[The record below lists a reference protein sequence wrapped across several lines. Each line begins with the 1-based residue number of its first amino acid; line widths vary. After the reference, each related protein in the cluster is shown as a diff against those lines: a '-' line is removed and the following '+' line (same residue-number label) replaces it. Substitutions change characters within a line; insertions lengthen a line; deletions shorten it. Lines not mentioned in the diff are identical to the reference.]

1 MRQQEGVIV
10 FSTEEIINNESK
22 DTSAQDNST
31 VFTTNNKRLKF
42 NIELHNEA
50 VKNITGI
57 DCDDFK
63 NITTDKVKSI
73 LYKNIFTIKMQP
85 EDYDI

>member
-1 MRQQEGVIV
+1 MFMRQQEGVIV

-57 DCDDFK
+57 DCDDFQNS
-63 NITTDKVKSI
+63 NIDKLTSI
-73 LYKNIFTIKMQP
+73 MH
-85 EDYDI
+85 

>member
-1 MRQQEGVIV
+1 M
-10 FSTEEIINNESK
+10 FSTEEITNNESI
-22 DTSAQDNST
+22 DTAAPQFSST
-31 VFTTNNKRLKF
+31 SFIKNNKKLSL